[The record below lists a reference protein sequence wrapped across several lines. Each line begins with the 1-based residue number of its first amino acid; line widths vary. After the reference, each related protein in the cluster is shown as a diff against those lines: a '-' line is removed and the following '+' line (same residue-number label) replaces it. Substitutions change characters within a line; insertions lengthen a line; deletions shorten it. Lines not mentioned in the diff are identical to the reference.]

1 MAMFCEPTQLIL
13 FPECTGGLV
22 VPTTIPTNVQEIER
36 ASWSQGIQTLIS
48 ILIGAALAVSVGELQ
63 KTATL
68 DENFIVRLASFVIYC
83 VGFFWFYHKFYIFF
97 YRRASFMSI
106 LLPSI
111 VGSSLVATAYT
122 INDSRSFWG
131 WTVAL
136 IAGSSYSTAATTFNC
151 WRGKYMVIQG
161 LPMSALKM
169 LSVTML
175 RSALFLALMGI
186 ITSALLWTSTPFNFV
201 NLDLILFVANGFLF
215 GIMSFC
221 NWTYF
226 TKPLEKLVR
235 ETGNGDVASAG
246 ST

>member
-1 MAMFCEPTQLIL
+1 MPTK
-13 FPECTGGLV
+13 
-22 VPTTIPTNVQEIER
+22 IPSNVQEIER

-63 KTATL
+63 KTEPL
-68 DENFIVRLASFVIYC
+68 DENLIVRLVSFVVYC

-111 VGSSLVATAYT
+111 VGSSLIATAYT
-122 INDSRSFWG
+122 INDSRRFWG

-151 WRGKYMVIQG
+151 WRGKYMVIYG
-161 LPMSALKM
+161 LPVSTLRT

-175 RSALFLALMGI
+175 RSALFLAAMGI
-186 ITSALLWTSTPFNFV
+186 ITGGLLWTSIPLNFLS
-201 NLDLILFVANGFLF
+201 LDLTLFVVNGFLF
-215 GIMSFC
+215 SIMSFC
-221 NWTYF
+221 NWIYF
-226 TKPLEKLVR
+226 SKPLEKIIR
-235 ETGNGDVASAG
+235 ETGTG
-246 ST
+246 

>member
-1 MAMFCEPTQLIL
+1 MPTR
-13 FPECTGGLV
+13 
-22 VPTTIPTNVQEIER
+22 IPSNVQEIER

-63 KTATL
+63 KTEPL
-68 DENFIVRLASFVIYC
+68 DENFIVRLVSFVVYC

-111 VGSSLVATAYT
+111 VGSSLIATAYT
-122 INDSRSFWG
+122 INDSRRFWG

-151 WRGKYMVIQG
+151 WRGKYMVIHG
-161 LPMSALKM
+161 LPVSTLKT

-175 RSALFLALMGI
+175 RSALFLATMGI
-186 ITSALLWTSTPFNFV
+186 ITGGLLWTNIPLNFLS
-201 NLDLILFVANGFLF
+201 LDLTLFVVNGFLF

-221 NWTYF
+221 NWIYF
-226 TKPLEKLVR
+226 SKPLEKIIR
-235 ETGNGDVASAG
+235 ETGTG
-246 ST
+246 